1 MQNLISSQLRNLG
14 KDIQIGPLGYGC
26 WRLVAMSPAE
36 AQARIEAAL
45 AAGMNLIDTAD
56 VYGLDWGGS
65 AFGQAEELLGE
76 VLKSAPQLRDQMVL
90 ASKGG
95 IIPGIP
101 YDSANLLKACDASL
115 SRLGVEQLDLY
126 QIHRPD
132 MLTHPAETARQL
144 EALKS
149 SGKVREFGVSN
160 HTPSQVAA
168 LAAHL
173 PFPLVS
179 HQPEY
184 SALALAPLFNGVFDQ
199 CMANNL
205 CVLAWSPLA
214 GGRLADPTH
223 LNDTLADAMKAIYER
238 ENTDLATL
246 SLAFCLAHPSNPVA
260 IVGSTTPSRISAA
273 AKALDVNLTRK
284 DVYDIIQASQ
294 GVALP

>member
-1 MQNLISSQLRNLG
+1 MQNLISSQPRNLG
-14 KDIQIGPLGYGC
+14 KEMQIGPLGYGC
-26 WRLVAMSPAE
+26 WRLVAMSAAD
-36 AQARIEAAL
+36 AQARIETAL
-45 AAGMNLIDTAD
+45 TAGMNLIDTAD

-65 AFGQAEELLGE
+65 AFGEAEALLGE
-76 VLKSAPQLRDQMVL
+76 VLRKAPHLRSQMIL

-101 YDSANLLKACDASL
+101 YDSANLIGACDASL
-115 SRLGVEQLDLY
+115 TRLGVEQLDLY

-132 MLTHPAETARQL
+132 LLTHPAETARQL

-149 SGKVREFGVSN
+149 SGKVREFGISN
-160 HTPSQVAA
+160 HTPSQVEA

-173 PFPLVS
+173 PFALVS

-184 SALALAPLFNGVFDQ
+184 SALTLAPMFNGVFDQ

-214 GGRLADPTH
+214 GGRLADTTH
-223 LNDTLADAMKAIYER
+223 LSDTLAGVMAEICER

-260 IVGSTTPSRISAA
+260 IVGSTTPARISAA
-273 AKALDVNLTRK
+273 TQALDVSLTRQ